1 MRNVRE
7 NLLISSIVCIT
18 AGAFFTVA
26 GIMSIAG
33 TIGISGVVLFILG
46 MSVSSQQ
53 GMSKK
58 EIEEWVPE
66 SSQMPDA
73 GRVMYRVD
81 VTIDEPKNVQ
91 LCAVHAAISKYWME
105 KDPHNSHVLLAQ
117 SFFGMKRSNRLR
129 RF

>member
-46 MSVSSQQ
+46 MSTSSDQ

-81 VTIDEPKNVQ
+81 VTIDEPKKCTIMCGPCGHIEILDGARPAQ
-91 LCAVHAAISKYWME
+91 FTCPSCSKILWDE
-105 KDPHNSHVLLAQ
+105 EE
-117 SFFGMKRSNRLR
+117 
-129 RF
+129 

>member
-46 MSVSSQQ
+46 MSTSSDQ

-81 VTIDEPKNVQ
+81 VTIDEPKKCTIMCGPCGHIEILDGERPAQ
-91 LCAVHAAISKYWME
+91 FTCPSCSK
-105 KDPHNSHVLLAQ
+105 LLWDEEE
-117 SFFGMKRSNRLR
+117 
-129 RF
+129 

>member
-46 MSVSSQQ
+46 MSFSSQQ
-53 GMSKK
+53 SMSKK

-81 VTIDEPKNVQ
+81 VTIDEPKKCTIMCGPCGHIEILDGERPAQ
-91 LCAVHAAISKYWME
+91 FTCPSCSK
-105 KDPHNSHVLLAQ
+105 LLWDEEE
-117 SFFGMKRSNRLR
+117 
-129 RF
+129 

>member
-33 TIGISGVVLFILG
+33 TIGISGVVLFVLG
-46 MSVSSQQ
+46 MSTSSHQ

-81 VTIDEPKNVQ
+81 VTIDEPKKCTIMCGPCGHIEILDGERPAQ
-91 LCAVHAAISKYWME
+91 FTCPTCSK
-105 KDPHNSHVLLAQ
+105 LLWDEEE
-117 SFFGMKRSNRLR
+117 
-129 RF
+129 

>member
-46 MSVSSQQ
+46 MSFSSQQ

-81 VTIDEPKNVQ
+81 VTIDEPKKCTIMCGPCGHIEILDGERPAQ
-91 LCAVHAAISKYWME
+91 FTCPSCSK
-105 KDPHNSHVLLAQ
+105 LLWDEEE
-117 SFFGMKRSNRLR
+117 
-129 RF
+129 

>member
-46 MSVSSQQ
+46 MSISSQQ

-81 VTIDEPKNVQ
+81 VTIDEPKKCTIMCGPCGHIEILDGERPTQ
-91 LCAVHAAISKYWME
+91 FTCPSCSK
-105 KDPHNSHVLLAQ
+105 LLWDEEE
-117 SFFGMKRSNRLR
+117 
-129 RF
+129 

>member
-33 TIGISGVVLFILG
+33 TIGISGIVLFILG
-46 MSVSSQQ
+46 MSISSQQ

-81 VTIDEPKNVQ
+81 VTIDEPKKCTIMCGPCGHIEILDGERPAQ
-91 LCAVHAAISKYWME
+91 FTCPSCSK
-105 KDPHNSHVLLAQ
+105 LLWDEEE
-117 SFFGMKRSNRLR
+117 
-129 RF
+129 